1 MKQVTDKVDFAKQ
14 MLMRTQKMATEVIK
28 FSRIIKNSDE
38 SYIIKKQMIRSA
50 TSVAANYRSVCRARS
65 NNEFYAKLCIVVEE
79 IDETNLWLEL
89 IKDTEL
95 SSDQALTLLLK
106 ETSELTSILARSK
119 STYKSRYIN

>member
-1 MKQVTDKVDFAKQ
+1 M
-14 MLMRTQKMATEVIK
+14 
-28 FSRIIKNSDE
+28 
-38 SYIIKKQMIRSA
+38 
-50 TSVAANYRSVCRARS
+50 
-65 NNEFYAKLCIVVEE
+65 VEE

-89 IKDTEL
+89 IKDTDL

>member
-28 FSRIIKNSDE
+28 FSRIINNSDE

-89 IKDTEL
+89 IKDKDL

-106 ETSELTSILARSK
+106 ERSELTSILARSK

>member
-89 IKDTEL
+89 IKDTDL

>member
-1 MKQVTDKVDFAKQ
+1 MKQVTDKVDFAKH

-79 IDETNLWLEL
+79 IDETNLWREL
-89 IKDTEL
+89 IKDTDL

-106 ETSELTSILARSK
+106 ETSELTSILVRSK

>member
-28 FSRIIKNSDE
+28 FSRIINNSDE

-89 IKDTEL
+89 IKDTDL

>member
-89 IKDTEL
+89 IKDTDL
-95 SSDQALTLLLK
+95 SSDETLTCLLK

-119 STYKSRYIN
+119 STYRSRYIN

>member
-1 MKQVTDKVDFAKQ
+1 

-28 FSRIIKNSDE
+28 FSRIINNSDE

-89 IKDTEL
+89 IKDTDL

-119 STYKSRYIN
+119 STYRSRYIN

>member
-28 FSRIIKNSDE
+28 FSRIITNSDE

-89 IKDTEL
+89 IKDTDL
-95 SSDQALTLLLK
+95 SSGETLTCLLK